1 MSQSSRPPR
10 RHPAPHQRDTHQP
23 GTQEAGNQPNPARA
37 VAARVL
43 TRVLGGAF
51 AAPELDREL
60 KRAHLSSR
68 DAGLATHL
76 VYGTLRYYRPLSAA
90 LEPLLRGNTRDSARA
105 VLLAG
110 AFERTVLGTPAHA
123 VVNEYV
129 DLARQG
135 FGPPALVNAV
145 LRKVERLPT
154 TPTLAPWLSQALAEA
169 YGAQAQAVEQSLLEP
184 QPVWL
189 RLTLQGLSALQGEG
203 CEVGQ
208 HYGDVYAV
216 QLSRPLAATT
226 AYSSGWAQP
235 INPASYACVLALAPQ
250 PEDLSGL
257 RVLDLA
263 GGAGVKAAMLASH
276 GALVTSVDIAESKAR
291 PARQNLG
298 RLHLKAEFVTA
309 DLTTTPDLESAPYVL
324 LDAPCTGTG
333 TLRAHPEIAL
343 RLTPQA
349 VEEMAQLQAQMLDAA
364 APLVQGGG
372 VLVYS
377 VCSVTRS
384 EGEAQITAFLQRHPE
399 FSPAPLPDLQVPTQ
413 PCAVGVLTRMQDGI
427 DGFYMARLQKA

>member
-1 MSQSSRPPR
+1 MSQSSRKPR
-10 RHPAPHQRDTHQP
+10 NLTPTQP
-23 GTQEAGNQPNPARA
+23 SGGDHQPNPARE

-51 AAPELDREL
+51 AAPELDKEL
-60 KRAHLSSR
+60 KRAHLTTR

-76 VYGTLRYYRPLSAA
+76 VYGTLRYYRPLNAA

-145 LRKVERLPT
+145 LRQIEVLPP
-154 TPTLAPWLSQALAEA
+154 TPTLPQWLSDEITTA
-169 YGAQAQAVEQSLLEP
+169 YGPHAEEVQDSLLRP

-189 RLTLQGLSALQGEG
+189 RLTPQGVSALQGEG
-203 CEVGQ
+203 CEITEQ
-208 HYGDVYAV
+208 RGDVYAV
-216 QLSRPLAATT
+216 NLSRPLAVTT
-226 AYSSGWAQP
+226 AYKSGWAQP
-235 INPASYACVLALAPQ
+235 INPASYACVLALADQSLADEPAQ
-250 PEDLSGL
+250 LEGVQ
-257 RVLDLA
+257 VLDLA
-263 GGAGVKAAMLASH
+263 GGSGVKAAMLASH
-276 GALVTSVDIAESKAR
+276 GAVVTSVDIAENKAR

-298 RLHLKAEFVTA
+298 RLHLKAQFVTV
-309 DLTTTPDLESAPYVL
+309 DLTTSPDLPPAPLVL
-324 LDAPCTGTG
+324 LDAPCTGSG

-349 VEEMAQLQAQMLDAA
+349 VDEMSELQRQMLDSAA
-364 APLVQGGG
+364 TLVQPGG

-377 VCSVTRS
+377 VCSITS
-384 EGEAQITAFLQRHPE
+384 AEGEGQINAFLQRHPE
-399 FSPAPLPDLQVPTQ
+399 FTPTPLPELNVSVL
-413 PCAVGVLTRMQDGI
+413 PCSVGVLTLMEDGI
-427 DGFYMARLQKA
+427 DGFYIARLHKQ